1 MDRVVHFGESAAE
14 AFPHVVDDLFP
25 GSFRQARMGRRQAVD
40 PLKEKSSGMTD
51 ENLWSYR
58 PDVYAGDR
66 TLDLIGFDVETP
78 ADGKVGRVAEE
89 STVPGDSYIVV
100 DMGSLISQKK
110 VKVPAGLV
118 SRVDPRERRIHLSVN
133 RAEIETG
140 PVTNG
145 SDV

>member
-1 MDRVVHFGESAAE
+1 
-14 AFPHVVDDLFP
+14 
-25 GSFRQARMGRRQAVD
+25 
-40 PLKEKSSGMTD
+40 MTD

-89 STVPGDSYIVV
+89 STVPGDSYVVV

-110 VKVPAGLV
+110 IKVPAGLV
-118 SRVDPRERRIHLSVN
+118 SRVDPGERRIHLSVN
-133 RAEIETG
+133 RVEIERG